1 VTEPHH
7 EPSYYE
13 IALTNRQV
21 VVAFVVLL
29 VCLLA
34 AFFSGVWIG
43 RGSADR
49 NGGEP
54 QVARLAP
61 PPEATEGRN
70 LEELKF
76 FSDESGAKRRGKG
89 RGEAANGASAPAGS
103 SPSAAPAPQ
112 EETETAAPPPPPTR
126 RTPPPAPEADESA
139 AAPAPPSRRSAPAP
153 AAAPARPAER
163 TASAPP
169 PSDDSVAVVHSR
181 RLPDEAGAR
190 TADTSTGGAVAQS
203 GTGSTVIQVF
213 ASADS
218 NEAKKVRDRLARGG
232 ERAFLSPLTVDGR
245 TMYRVRVG
253 PFASRSL
260 AQKEAD
266 RVRRAY
272 KLDTWL
278 TE

>member
-1 VTEPHH
+1 MTEPHH

-49 NGGEP
+49 NAGEP

-61 PPEATEGRN
+61 PPEPTEGRN

-76 FSDESGAKRRGKG
+76 FSDEAGAKRRGKG
-89 RGEAANGASAPAGS
+89 RGEAANGAP
-103 SPSAAPAPQ
+103 APAPP
-112 EETETAAPPPPPTR
+112 EETETAAPSPPPAAR
-126 RTPPPAPEADESA
+126 RTPPPVPAPSASPASRAEDESA
-139 AAPAPPSRRSAPAP
+139 AAPAPPSRRAPAP
-153 AAAPARPAER
+153 SAAPARPAER
-163 TASAPP
+163 AASAPP
-169 PSDDSVAVVHSR
+169 AADDSVVHSR

-190 TADTSTGGAVAQS
+190 TADTSSAVAQP
-203 GTGSTVIQVF
+203 GAGSTVIQVF

-218 NEAKKVRDRLARGG
+218 NEAKKVRDRLAHGG

-253 PFASRSL
+253 PFATRAL